1 MRDAL
6 LLRVY
11 NGVSVIT
18 VSNGKVMSVLITF
31 SPSIKEKSSNKIK
44 KFSHKNF
51 EKSTKSPNYG

>member
-1 MRDAL
+1 MRMRDAL

-31 SPSIKEKSSNKIK
+31 SPSMKEKQSSKNK
-44 KFSHKNF
+44 F
-51 EKSTKSPNYG
+51 